1 MKEIIKEKYRKELEE
16 MSNSELL
23 FEFEFSCNEIERL
36 SRIINN
42 GPYEQ
47 QLLSYE
53 MVRKRICKEKGRE
66 EVHRE
71 TALEMLKDGEKLSK
85 IMKYSTLAQ
94 EAIFALAKENG
105 LEVIA

>member
-1 MKEIIKEKYRKELEE
+1 MIGDTSQGAL
-16 MSNSELL
+16 SEHVNYLKSPEGGREAMG
-23 FEFEFSCNEIERL
+23 EFE
-36 SRIINN
+36 
-42 GPYEQ
+42 
-47 QLLSYE
+47 
-53 MVRKRICKEKGRE
+53 RICKEKGRE